1 MASPP
6 TDTGAAARIE
16 AAAAAWLA
24 RRDAGAWADADAAAL
39 EAWLAQDAR
48 HRVAFLRLQDAWQA
62 SDRLQALGAGWR
74 GKGVPARGQWA
85 APPADRRAQLL
96 AAVAMRPPSASPA
109 GRGERRAWRALA
121 AGLLGVAALLLLLLQ
136 PQAPAPRPP
145 APVVYASARGEVAT
159 HALADGSQATL
170 AGASRIAVRYAPDR
184 RAVTL
189 ERGEALFAVAKD
201 PARPFVVSA
210 GGYAVTAVGTRFAV
224 RHDLPGTLRVVVT
237 EGRVRLQAADPAQ
250 PSTLLPAG
258 SVAEVEAGRV
268 LLRSLPAD
276 AAARLLDWQQGWLVF
291 ADTPL
296 AEAVAEFNRYAP
308 QPLVLAD
315 PALATLRIGGRFRRD
330 NQAGFVRLLEAG
342 WPVRAERQGER
353 ILLYPR

>member
-1 MASPP
+1 MAGHS
-6 TDTGAAARIE
+6 TETGAAARIE

-48 HRVAFLRLQDAWQA
+48 HKVAFLRLQDAWQA

-96 AAVAMRPPSASPA
+96 AAVAARPPRPSPA
-109 GRGERRAWRALA
+109 RQGRRARLALA
-121 AGLLGVAALLLLLLQ
+121 AGLLGVAALLLLR
-136 PQAPAPRPP
+136 PQAPAPPPP

-159 HALADGSQATL
+159 HALADGSRATL
-170 AGASRIAVRYAPDR
+170 AGDSRIAVRYAADR

-201 PARPFVVSA
+201 PARPFVVRA

-258 SVAEVEAGRV
+258 SVAEVESGRV

-315 PALATLRIGGRFRRD
+315 PALAALRIGGRFRRD

-342 WPVRAERQGER
+342 WPVRAERQPDR
-353 ILLYPR
+353 ILLHAR